1 MKMIRELEH
10 ITFEKMLMALTL
22 SSLEGRN
29 LMGNC
34 PLFST
39 K

>member
-1 MKMIRELEH
+1 MIRELEH
-10 ITFEKMLMALTL
+10 ITCEQMLVALAL

-34 PLFST
+34 LLFST
-39 K
+39 